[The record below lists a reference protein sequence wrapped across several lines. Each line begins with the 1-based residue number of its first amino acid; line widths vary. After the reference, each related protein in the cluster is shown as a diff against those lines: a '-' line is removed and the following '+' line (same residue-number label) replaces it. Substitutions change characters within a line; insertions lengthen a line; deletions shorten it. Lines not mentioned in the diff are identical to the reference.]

1 MTDAL
6 ASLPTLPARLRWVRL
21 GSRDLDRVERLHRG
35 CAAGLPPRV
44 VKPET
49 HSFLADML
57 GGRGEGLGIEEEDHQ
72 LIAYGFLQHDLLPHD
87 DLRPALGLSASTP
100 IAKLAGAAV
109 APSHRGHGL
118 QRSLIR
124 ARASLA
130 SPQHLL
136 FATASP
142 FNAPSWANLLAAG
155 FPIRRLEYRY
165 GGHPRFIHARDPAGM
180 PGVQQ
185 ECWQDVAGDDLPAHE
200 RLLADA
206 HVGVSATARGSVRYH
221 RKASAS

>member
-6 ASLPTLPARLRWVRL
+6 TSLPALPARLRWVRL
-21 GSRDLDRVERLHRG
+21 GPEDLNRVESLHRA

-49 HSFLADML
+49 HAFLAAML
-57 GGRGEGLGIEEEDHQ
+57 GSRGEGLGIEEEDHQ
-72 LIAYGFLQHDLLPHD
+72 LIAYGFLQHDLLPQD
-87 DLRPALGLSASTP
+87 DLRPALGLSAATP

-109 APSHRGHGL
+109 APSHRGHSL

-142 FNAPSWANLLAAG
+142 FNAPSWANLLSAG

-165 GGHPRFIHARDPAGM
+165 GGVPRFIHARVPAGM
-180 PGVQQ
+180 PPLQQ
-185 ECWQDVAGDDLPAHE
+185 DGWQDVAGDDLPAHE
-200 RLLADA
+200 RLLANEYI
-206 HVGVSATARGSVRYH
+206 GVSVTARDSVRYH
-221 RKASAS
+221 REASAS